1 MINYWRQGR
10 DFEVGGRSRRRTG
23 VLEDLER
30 EGRRFK
36 HGFGGHLDAVP
47 DPGAISNETV
57 HERMPTVGRI
67 A

>member
-1 MINYWRQGR
+1 MINDWRQGR

-36 HGFGGHLDAVP
+36 HGFGGHLDAVTN
-47 DPGAISNETV
+47 ASAVVE
-57 HERMPTVGRI
+57 
-67 A
+67 